1 MKNQVIAVALL
12 GTVFLAGCSSNAGNI
27 RKEQTP
33 SSVSASSSARS
44 TSASPSPTESPSP
57 SPSQTPS
64 PTASPTPEPVKTPE
78 AVTPVAEPTPEVPVP
93 EPEQKPVPAEDT
105 QPATE
110 APAPAR
116 QTPVQQD
123 LCNRNLLWL
132 RLPQIPECTTRTVT
146 KPVQLARHLSIKASL
161 DTLLTWTVMETAWP
175 ANPTKEKVIR
185 GNSFLPAFCLS
196 LNSFSL
202 NTPPSPFSVA
212 LVRRPSVHGDAS
224 KD

>member
-57 SPSQTPS
+57 SPSETPS

-78 AVTPVAEPTPEVPVP
+78 AVTPVAEPTPEVPAP
-93 EPEQKPVPAEDT
+93 EPEQKPVPAEET
-105 QPATE
+105 RPATE

-116 QTPVQQD
+116 QTSVQQEPVQQ
-123 LCNRNLLWL
+123 
-132 RLPQIPECTTRTVT
+132 
-146 KPVQLARHLSIKASL
+146 KPV
-161 DTLLTWTVMETAWP
+161 VVETP
-175 ANPTKEKVIR
+175 ANTGVYYKNCDEVRAAGAAPIHKGQPGYAAHLDRDGDGVACEPYKGK
-185 GNSFLPAFCLS
+185 GNK
-196 LNSFSL
+196 
-202 NTPPSPFSVA
+202 
-212 LVRRPSVHGDAS
+212 R
-224 KD
+224 K

>member
-78 AVTPVAEPTPEVPVP
+78 AVTPVAE
-93 EPEQKPVPAEDT
+93 QKPVPAEDT

-116 QTPVQQD
+116 QTPVQQE
-123 LCNRNLLWL
+123 
-132 RLPQIPECTTRTVT
+132 PVQQ
-146 KPVQLARHLSIKASL
+146 KPV
-161 DTLLTWTVMETAWP
+161 VVETP
-175 ANPTKEKVIR
+175 ANTGVYYKNCDEARAAGAAPIHKGQPGYAAHLDRDGDGVACEPYKGK
-185 GNSFLPAFCLS
+185 GNK
-196 LNSFSL
+196 
-202 NTPPSPFSVA
+202 
-212 LVRRPSVHGDAS
+212 R
-224 KD
+224 K